1 MPIKAFNGITVAHFF
16 ESYRDKLEL
25 ELITGGDGLHRL
37 IKEGSINRPAL
48 ALTGF
53 FKYFANKRIQ
63 VLGAAE
69 MTFLKTLSQ
78 RQQIDIFSEMV
89 KRGIPA
95 IVLTRNYHATH
106 PMLAVAQEMHLPV
119 FRTPMIT
126 MNFVNAATLCIDNEF
141 APSGTEHATTLDIKG
156 IGVMIRGD
164 SGIGKSECALALIER
179 GHSLVADDLT
189 CIRLVDERELTA
201 SSRELNRGYME
212 CRGIGII
219 NIAEMFGVKSIRLE
233 KRIDLVV
240 SLREWTPEVIEERTG
255 LEENYYEILGIQIPH
270 IEFYVRPGRDIARL
284 IEVAALVQALKKMG
298 HDPAKDFNDRLIAH
312 MQHEQ
317 NAKSTTHRISSK
329 PAPRPA
335 SDSELVPD
343 EPAENPS

>member
-1 MPIKAFNGITVAHFF
+1 MPTKAINGITVAHFY
-16 ESYRDKLEL
+16 ETYRHKLQL
-25 ELITGGDGLHRL
+25 ELITGEAGMNRL
-37 IKEGSINRPAL
+37 IKEGSINRPSL

-53 FKYFANKRIQ
+53 FKYFAFRRIQ

-78 RQQIDIFSEMV
+78 RQQIEIFSEMAR
-89 KRGIPA
+89 RGIPCL
-95 IVLTRNYHATH
+95 VLTRNYQATH
-106 PMLAVAQEMHLPV
+106 PMLAVSQEMRLPI

-141 APSGTEHATTLDIKG
+141 SPQATEHATTLDIRG

-201 SSRELNRGYME
+201 SSRDLNRGYME

-219 NIAEMFGVKSIRLE
+219 NIAEMFGVKSIRLD

-240 SLREWTPEVIEERTG
+240 TLKEWTPEVIEERTG
-255 LEENYYEILGIQIPH
+255 LEENFYEILGIKVPH

-284 IEVAALVQALKKMG
+284 VEVAAMVQALKKMG

-312 MQHEQ
+312 MQEQ
-317 NAKSTTHRISSK
+317 AANKTLSHTVILPPPEPEIH
-329 PAPRPA
+329 P
-335 SDSELVPD
+335 EEED
-343 EPAENPS
+343 EPPANPS

>member
-1 MPIKAFNGITVAHFF
+1 MPTRAINGITVSHFF
-16 ESYRDKLEL
+16 ETYRQKLEL
-25 ELITGGDGLHRL
+25 ELVTGEEGLHRL
-37 IKEGSINRPAL
+37 IKEGSINRPSL

-69 MTFLKTLSQ
+69 MTYLKTLSQ
-78 RQQIDIFSEMV
+78 RQQIEIFQEMV
-89 KRGIPA
+89 KRGIPC
-95 IVLTRNYHATH
+95 IVLTRNYVATH
-106 PMLAVAQEMHLPV
+106 PMLAVSQEMHLPI

-141 APSGTEHATTLDIKG
+141 APQGTEHATTLDIRG

-189 CIRLVDERELTA
+189 CIRLLDERELAA

-219 NIAEMFGVKSIRLE
+219 NIAEMFGVKSIRRE

-240 SLREWTPEVIEERTG
+240 SLKEWTPEVVEERTG
-255 LEENYYEILGIQIPH
+255 LEENYYEILGIKVPH

-284 IEVAALVQALKKMG
+284 VEVAAMVQALKVMG

-312 MQHEQ
+312 MQQQQAQKTVSHKL
-317 NAKSTTHRISSK
+317 AASR
-329 PAPRPA
+329 APFRPA
-335 SDSELVPD
+335 KEEDEDELPN
-343 EPAENPS
+343 NPS

>member
-1 MPIKAFNGITVAHFF
+1 MPTKAIHGITVAHFF
-16 ESYRDKLEL
+16 ETYRDKLEL
-25 ELITGGDGLHRL
+25 ELVTGEAGLHRL
-37 IKEGSINRPAL
+37 IKEGSINRPSL

-63 VLGAAE
+63 VFGAAE
-69 MTFLKTLSQ
+69 MTYLKTLTQ
-78 RQQIDIFSEMV
+78 RQQIEIFQEMV

-95 IVLTRNYHATH
+95 IVLTRNYVATH
-106 PMLAVAQEMHLPV
+106 PLLAVSQEMNLPI

-126 MNFVNAATLCIDNEF
+126 MNFVNLATLCIDNEF
-141 APSGTEHATTLDIKG
+141 APSSTEHATTLDIKG

-189 CIRLVDERELTA
+189 CIKLLDERELSA
-201 SSRELNRGYME
+201 SSRPLNRGYME

-219 NIAEMFGVKSIRLE
+219 NIADMFGVKSIRLE

-240 SLREWTPEVIEERTG
+240 SLREWSPDVVEERTG
-255 LEENYYEILGIQIPH
+255 LEENFYDILGVKVPH

-284 IEVAALVQALKKMG
+284 VEVAALVQTLKTMG
-298 HDPAKDFNDRLIAH
+298 HDQAKTFTDRHIPH
-312 MQHEQ
+312 MAEQ
-317 NAKSTTHRISSK
+317 KAPK
-329 PAPRPA
+329 PTSHKVA
-335 SDSELVPD
+335 SHPPFAVTDKDD
-343 EPAENPS
+343 EVDEDTA